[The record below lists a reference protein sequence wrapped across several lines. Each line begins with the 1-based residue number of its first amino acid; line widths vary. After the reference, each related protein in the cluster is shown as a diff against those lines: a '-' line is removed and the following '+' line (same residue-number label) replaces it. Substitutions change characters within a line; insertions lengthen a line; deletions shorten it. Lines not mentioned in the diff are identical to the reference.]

1 MKCSKQPCICHA
13 NHYKLL
19 FKGFGLLYLYGV
31 QCKMCLKQ
39 YPVKCIL
46 KHMSLTYVDVLLKVV
61 LLLSAIY
68 YLILG
73 FLPGIAY
80 MFSLIILINFFIY
93 PLLFKM
99 KIIVIDRKKE

>member
-39 YPVKCIL
+39 YP
-46 KHMSLTYVDVLLKVV
+46 
-61 LLLSAIY
+61 
-68 YLILG
+68 
-73 FLPGIAY
+73 GIVY